1 MTSMISTR
9 SRDCS
14 ARLGRG
20 VCDQA
25 IMSGAVISVPLL
37 VPRAVID
44 VRVVMPWAVIGVR
57 VVMPWAVIGVR
68 VIMPWVVIGV
78 RVARSLRMIMPVRG
92 RCWFGEWV
100 ADVVGN

>member
-1 MTSMISTR
+1 MISTR

-14 ARLGRG
+14 ARPGRG

-25 IMSGAVISVPLL
+25 IMPGAVTSVPLL

-57 VVMPWAVIGVR
+57 V
-68 VIMPWVVIGV
+68 IMPWVVIDG